1 MRRTIM
7 TSEGICFEKAHPLDL
22 RSIWYLLHAN
32 SRMLSEERLLADLDR
47 LYILHYRQRILG
59 VLCGTY
65 EQRKVIIHWVAVH
78 PLYPEKSLR
87 EAMIREF
94 TAVICREPG
103 IPSAKSRFLEKWRKR
118 DPSLWKKELIS
129 FN

>member
-1 MRRTIM
+1 M
-7 TSEGICFEKAHPLDL
+7 THDGICFEKAHPFDL
-22 RSIWYLLHAN
+22 QSIWYLLHAN
-32 SRMLSEERLLADLDR
+32 SQMMREEGILAVLDR

-65 EQRKVIIHWVAVH
+65 EQRKVIIHWVAIH

-103 IPSAKSRFLEKWRKR
+103 IPSAKARFLGKRKKWY
-118 DPSLWKKELIS
+118 PSLWKKELIL